1 MVQAR
6 LKDRCGSV
14 KTLMKS
20 KEILKIVKTLAELK
34 RKDDTIKKELRPGM
48 AVHTYKSS
56 YEEAE

>member
-1 MVQAR
+1 
-6 LKDRCGSV
+6 
-14 KTLMKS
+14 MKS